1 MDKDKILI
9 VDDNPDIVIA
19 TKRILEKN
27 GFAVQEAFSGRQAIT
42 LLKGELPQL
51 VVLDVVMPGMNGLEV
66 LSFIRKN
73 PATASLPVIVLTALS
88 QDQDVLTGFKT
99 GADYYLTKPCTAK
112 QLLYSIGAVL
122 NRPEIIQRDEEGK

>member
-73 PATASLPVIVLTALS
+73 PATANLPVIVLTALS

>member
-42 LLKGELPQL
+42 LLKGDLPQL

-73 PATASLPVIVLTALS
+73 PATANLPVIVLTALS

-122 NRPEIIQRDEEGK
+122 NRPEIIQRDEEAK